1 MRIAILV
8 FALALAVRGEDTS
21 TRIRTLS
28 DQLQIEYDLAHYEK
42 ALTIAEELYR
52 LKPTA
57 GVLFNVAQCHRKLGQ
72 FKEAAALYRS
82 YLSRADPASPEAVK
96 AQELLTQVEALIK
109 QQEATAKAQPHSL
122 SPLPAEALKPTPPPP
137 AQAPPPPP
145 SHKTFYVLAGV
156 SAAALAA
163 GVVFGLG
170 SKNASNELTSQ
181 KHGQA
186 EAESLANDVEKKA
199 LVADGFFILAGAFG
213 LGAVIAW

>member
-1 MRIAILV
+1 MRLAMLV
-8 FALALAVRGEDTS
+8 LALSLASRGDDTA

-82 YLSRADPASPEAVK
+82 YLARADPASPEAVK
-96 AQELLTQVEALIK
+96 AQELLTQVEDLIK
-109 QQEATAKAQPHSL
+109 QQEMVAKAPPHGT
-122 SPLPAEALKPTPPPP
+122 SPLPAEAVKPAPPPP

-156 SAAALAA
+156 SVAALAA

-170 SKNASNELTSQ
+170 SKNASSQLTSS
-181 KHGQA
+181 KH
-186 EAESLANDVEKKA
+186 
-199 LVADGFFILAGAFG
+199 
-213 LGAVIAW
+213 